1 MKKHGRKI
9 RKEDVRVW
17 KSGFCGRAKVKQPDL
32 NQRES
37 NEKLLKLKITKI
49 PPQSLLFFSFFN
61 LKKHNNNNFL
71 HLS

>member
-32 NQRES
+32 KSKRKQR
-37 NEKLLKLKITKI
+37 KAC
-49 PPQSLLFFSFFN
+49 
-61 LKKHNNNNFL
+61 
-71 HLS
+71 

>member
-37 NEKLLKLKITKI
+37 NEKHAKT
-49 PPQSLLFFSFFN
+49 QN
-61 LKKHNNNNFL
+61 Y
-71 HLS
+71 